1 MRSVRNYVAQVAILA
16 GLYVVA
22 ARVGIELS
30 VAHGV
35 ITPVWIPTGIAL
47 AALLLFGYR
56 LWVGVALGAFVANA
70 FDLPMTLA
78 AGIAVGNTLEA
89 VAGTFLL
96 RRVGFDPA
104 LERTRDVI
112 SFGLLGAVVASG
124 VAATNGVTVLWL
136 GDRIQDPAVGSQWVL
151 WWFGDLIGALL
162 VTPALL
168 AWHKQWRARRAIKL
182 VEATF
187 LLAALVGAGLVV
199 FLGGHWRYPYVLFPL
214 LVWAAL
220 RFKQL
225 GASTAVLIIGVIG
238 TMGTMNGSVP
248 IGGASSTQS
257 VQILQGLIAVVGVGV
272 IVIAASIAER
282 DTTRAELHEAHAGM
296 ADAQAIAH
304 LGSWS
309 WDVPAN
315 RVVWSDEMFRIH
327 GYEPQEFTVTFE
339 KAMERVIEDDVA
351 RVAEMLER
359 EFSARHDHSNPDIQ
373 YRIALPDGS
382 ERVLV
387 GKGVVTFGPDGEPIR
402 MVGTVE
408 DVTDVR
414 AAQAEMADA
423 YTREREAADRLREL
437 DHIKNTFMS
446 AVSHDLRSPLTTIGA
461 LSDVLLKRLDD
472 LPRDEVAD
480 AISRIGGSAARA
492 NRVLTNILDVDRLS
506 RGRIDTSR
514 GEVDLGDLC
523 ARVAYGMEMDGHQIV
538 LPEGGAIAWV
548 DEGLAERIIENL
560 LYNAVRHSGTKQEV
574 TVRLEKQ
581 AEGVLLIVEDRGTGV
596 PDELKE
602 SIFLAFHRGPTPA
615 SGTGV
620 GLFLVSQFAE
630 LHGGRAWVED
640 RAGGGA
646 SFRVFFPKPEAVS
659 TPEVG

>member
-1 MRSVRNYVAQVAILA
+1 MRSVRNYVAQVTILA

-56 LWVGVALGAFVANA
+56 LWVGVALGAFAANA
-70 FDLPMTLA
+70 FDLPVTLA

-89 VAGTFLL
+89 VVGTFLL

-104 LERTRDVI
+104 MERTRDVI
-112 SFGLLGAVVASG
+112 LFGFLGAAVASG
-124 VAATNGVTVLWL
+124 VAATNGITVLWL
-136 GDRIQDPAVGSQWVL
+136 GDRIQDSAVGSEWVL

-168 AWHKQWRARRAIKL
+168 AWHKQWQARRAINL
-182 VEATF
+182 VEATL
-187 LLAALVGAGLVV
+187 LLAVLVAAGSVV

-225 GASTAVLIIGVIG
+225 GASTAVLVIGVMG
-238 TMGTMNGSVP
+238 TIGTMNGSIP
-248 IGGASSTQS
+248 IGGATGTQS
-257 VQILQGLIAVVGVGV
+257 VQILQGLIAVVGLGV
-272 IVIAASIAER
+272 IVIAASITER
-282 DTTRAELHEAHAGM
+282 DAIRTELHEAHAGM

-304 LGSWS
+304 VGSWS
-309 WDVPAN
+309 WDIPTN
-315 RVVWSDEMFRIH
+315 RVVWSDEMFRIY

-339 KAMERVIEDDVA
+339 KAMERVVEGDVA
-351 RVAEMLER
+351 RVAENLAR
-359 EFSARHDHSNPDIQ
+359 EFSTRDDSTNPDIQ
-373 YRIALPDGS
+373 YRITLPDGS
-382 ERVLV
+382 EKVLV
-387 GKGVVTFGPDGEPIR
+387 GKGAVAFGPDGEPIR

-408 DVTDVR
+408 DVTDVL
-414 AAQAEMADA
+414 AAEAEMADA
-423 YTREREAADRLREL
+423 FAREREAGDRLREL
-437 DHIKNTFMS
+437 DDIKNTFMS
-446 AVSHDLRSPLTTIGA
+446 AVSHDLRSPITTIGA
-461 LSDVLLKRLDD
+461 LSDVLLRRLDD

-480 AISRIGGSAARA
+480 AISRIGASATRA

-506 RGRIDTSR
+506 RGRIDASR
-514 GEVDLGDLC
+514 GEVDLSDLC
-523 ARVAYGMEMDGHQIV
+523 ARVAYGMELDGHQIV
-538 LPEGGAIAWV
+538 LPEEGATAWV
-548 DEGLAERIIENL
+548 DEGLVERIIENL
-560 LYNAVRHSGTKQEV
+560 LYNAIRHSGTKREV
-574 TVRLEKQ
+574 EVRLEDQ
-581 AEGVLLIVEDRGTGV
+581 AEGVQLVVEDYGTGV
-596 PDELKE
+596 PDELKK

-615 SGTGV
+615 GGTGV

-640 RAGGGA
+640 RPGGGA
-646 SFRVFFPKPEAVS
+646 SFRVFFPKPEAAR
-659 TPEVG
+659 TPEIG

>member
-1 MRSVRNYVAQVAILA
+1 MRSVRNHVAQAAILA

-22 ARVGIELS
+22 ARLGIELS
-30 VAHGV
+30 VARGV

-56 LWVGVALGAFVANA
+56 LWIGVALGAFVANA
-70 FDLPMTLA
+70 FDLPVTLA
-78 AGIAVGNTLEA
+78 AGIAAGNTLEA
-89 VAGTFLL
+89 VVGTFLL
-96 RRVGFDPA
+96 RRIGFDPA
-104 LERTRDVI
+104 MERTRDVI

-124 VAATNGVTVLWL
+124 IAATNGVTVLWL
-136 GDRIQDPAVGSQWVL
+136 GDRIPDSAVGSEWVL

-168 AWHKQWRARRAIKL
+168 VWYSHWRARRTISI
-182 VEATF
+182 VELTF
-187 LLAALVGAGLVV
+187 LLAALVGAGSVV
-199 FLGGHWRYPYVLFPL
+199 FLGGQWRYPYVLFPL

-238 TMGTMNGSVP
+238 TIGTMTGSVP

-257 VQILQGLIAVVGVGV
+257 VQILQGLIAVVGLGV

-282 DTTRAELHEAHAGM
+282 DAIRAELHEAHSGM

-304 LGSWS
+304 VGSWS
-309 WDVPAN
+309 WDIPTN
-315 RVVWSDEMFRIH
+315 RVAWSDEMYRIY
-327 GYEPQEFTVTFE
+327 GYEPQEFTITFE
-339 KAMERVIEDDVA
+339 KAMERVVEEDVA
-351 RVAEMLER
+351 RVAENLALR
-359 EFSARHDHSNPDIQ
+359 FSTRDDHTTDIQ

-387 GKGVVTFGPDGEPIR
+387 GKGAVIFGPDGEPTR

-408 DVTDVR
+408 DVTDVL

-423 YTREREAADRLREL
+423 FTREREAADRLREL

-480 AISRIGGSAARA
+480 AIGRIGGSAARA

-506 RGRIDTSR
+506 RGRIDASR

-523 ARVAYGMEMDGHQIV
+523 ARVVYGMEVDGHQIA
-538 LPEGGAIAWV
+538 LPDQGARAWV

-560 LYNAVRHSGTKQEV
+560 LYNAVRHSGTKREV
-574 TVRLEKQ
+574 GLRLEEQ
-581 AEGVLLIVEDRGTGV
+581 DEGVVLIVEDHGTGV

-602 SIFLAFHRGPTPA
+602 SVFLAFHRGPTPA

-640 RAGGGA
+640 RPGGGA
-646 SFRVFFPKPEAVS
+646 SFRVLFPKHGAVS
-659 TPEVG
+659 APELG